1 MKRLILASAS
11 PRRKEIFEQL
21 GFEFEIKPSAKE
33 PPMREGEEVR
43 EAVLNSARTK
53 AEDIF
58 ENNKDAV
65 VVGADTVV
73 VLDSKALGK
82 PKDTEDAKNML
93 RTLSGRTHEVLTG
106 VYLCS
111 ENTKKGFVASTKV
124 EFYELSEEEIEWY
137 VGTGEPM
144 DKAGSY
150 GIQCK
155 GVRFVKG
162 IVGDYFNVVGF
173 PAAEFMRTFKEEL
186 QDD

>member
-1 MKRLILASAS
+1 MKRLVLASAS

-21 GFEFEIKPSAKE
+21 GLSFEIKPSSKE
-33 PPMREGEEVR
+33 PPIKEGEDVK
-43 EAVLNSARTK
+43 EAVLNSARAK

-58 ENNKDAV
+58 EKNPDAL

-82 PKDTEDAKNML
+82 PRDEQDAKNML
-93 RTLSGRTHEVLTG
+93 RSLSGRTHEVLTG
-106 VYLCS
+106 VFVCS
-111 ENTKKGFVASTKV
+111 NETEKGFVASTKV
-124 EFYELSEEEIEWY
+124 EFYSLSDEEIDWY
-137 VGTGEPM
+137 VKTGEPM
-144 DKAGSY
+144 DKAGAY

-173 PAAEFMRTFKEEL
+173 PAAEFLRAFSEEL
-186 QDD
+186 KND